1 MRIAVLSAVVSLA
14 AASAAFAQADT
25 MMVASQLGNVLAA
38 EEFCGL
44 TYDQEA
50 IQAFIEKNVRA
61 DDMGFAGMLSLM
73 TGGSESKQREMNASA
88 KTAHC
93 AQIRRVAKANGFIK

>member
-1 MRIAVLSAVVSLA
+1 MTL
-14 AASAAFAQADT
+14 
-25 MMVASQLGNVLAA
+25 ASQLGSVLAA

-50 IQAFIEKNVRA
+50 IAAFINAEVA
-61 DDMGFAGMLSLM
+61 EDDLGFASMLQMQTQGLAVM
-73 TGGSESKQREMNASA
+73 QEEMNASQ

-93 AQIRRVAKANGFIK
+93 AQTQRVARSYGFVD